1 MMLLDIYAHFP
12 SQLLK
17 LAEEDLAPRWYEP
30 EIRSKKHKLST
41 TATKDLE
48 KRKKAATNAA
58 DEENEILGKTI
69 PTRW

>member
-1 MMLLDIYAHFP
+1 MYTHFP

-17 LAEEDLAPRWYEP
+17 LTEEDLAPRWYEP
-30 EIRSKKHKLST
+30 EIRSKQCKLST

-58 DEENEILGKTI
+58 DKENEILGTTI
-69 PTRW
+69 STRR